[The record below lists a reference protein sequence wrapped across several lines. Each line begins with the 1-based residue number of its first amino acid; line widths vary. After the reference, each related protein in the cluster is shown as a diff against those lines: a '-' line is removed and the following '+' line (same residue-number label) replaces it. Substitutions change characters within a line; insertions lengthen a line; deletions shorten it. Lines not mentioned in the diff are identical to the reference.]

1 MSRIAYVNG
10 RYAPHA
16 RAQVSIDDRGYQF
29 ADAVYEVFAVVDG
42 GLVDETAHFDRLE
55 RSLGEIRIP
64 LPMSRPALRLV
75 LREVVRRNRVRFGL
89 AYLQI
94 GRGVALRAHAFP
106 PRAQPSVVVTARAL
120 APEIGE
126 ANALQGVSVVSVPE
140 IRWARRDIKTTGLLP
155 NVLARQKAV
164 EVGAY
169 EAWFV
174 DADGFVT
181 EGAASNAWIVD
192 RAGCLRTHPL
202 DASILHGVTRRA
214 VLELARRTG
223 LDVAER
229 PFTLEEAKNARE
241 AFLTSATS
249 FVLPV
254 TRVDDAVVANGAP
267 GQLAPALRALY
278 FEAARGGAP
287 A

>member
-10 RYAPHA
+10 RYVPHA
-16 RAQVSIDDRGYQF
+16 QARVSIDDRGFQF

-42 GLVDETAHFDRLE
+42 DLADETAHFDRLE

-64 LPMSRPALRLV
+64 LPMSRAALRLI
-75 LREVVRRNRVRFGL
+75 LRELVRRNRVRFGL

-94 GRGVALRAHAFP
+94 GRGVAPRAHAFP
-106 PRAQPSVVVTARAL
+106 AQVRPSVVATARAL
-120 APEIGE
+120 VREVSETHAER
-126 ANALQGVSVVSVPE
+126 GVSVVTVPE

-164 EVGAY
+164 EAGAY

-181 EGAASNAWIVD
+181 EGAASNAWILDVS
-192 RAGCLRTHPL
+192 GCLRTHPK
-202 DASILHGVTRRA
+202 DTSILHGVTRRA

-249 FVLPV
+249 FILPV

-278 FEAARGGAP
+278 FQAVRDGAS

>member
-10 RYAPHA
+10 RYVPHA
-16 RAQVSIDDRGYQF
+16 QARVSIDDRGYQF
-29 ADAVYEVFAVVDG
+29 ADAVYEVFAVSEGD
-42 GLVDETAHFDRLE
+42 LVDEIAHFDRLE

-64 LPMSRPALRLV
+64 LPMSRAVLRLI
-75 LREVVRRNRVRFGL
+75 LRELVRRNRVRFGL

-94 GRGVALRAHAFP
+94 GRGTASRAHAFP
-106 PRAQPSVVVTARAL
+106 AHIRPSVVATARAL
-120 APEIGE
+120 APETGE
-126 ANALQGVSVVSVPE
+126 ANARRGVSVVSIPE

-174 DADGFVT
+174 DAEGVVT

-202 DASILHGVTRRA
+202 SSSILHGVTRRA
-214 VLELARRTG
+214 VLKLAQRTG
-223 LDVAER
+223 LNIAEL

-267 GQLAPALRALY
+267 GQLAPTLRALY
-278 FEAARGGAP
+278 FEAVRDGAL